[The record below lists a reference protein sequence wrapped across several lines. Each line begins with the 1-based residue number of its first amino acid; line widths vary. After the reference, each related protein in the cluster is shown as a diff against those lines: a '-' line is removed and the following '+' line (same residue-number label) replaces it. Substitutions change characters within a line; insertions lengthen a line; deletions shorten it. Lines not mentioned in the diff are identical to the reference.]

1 MKKYLKL
8 SPHNRD
14 KFYRLNSST
23 DLYFAEKLRKI
34 SNCFLG
40 LQTLETFRRD
50 YMGMIT
56 IVTPI
61 FTTKFAFPPSKLK
74 SSSVV
79 LASLSLHLAYHYFS
93 SVLFNLIGF
102 IALFDGFNENQELRN
117 KFIILPYKLHLH

>member
-1 MKKYLKL
+1 MKKNLKL

-23 DLYFAEKLRKI
+23 DLYIAEKLRKI
-34 SNCFLG
+34 SNCFLD

-79 LASLSLHLAYHYFS
+79 LLSLSLHLAYHYFS
-93 SVLFNLIGF
+93 S
-102 IALFDGFNENQELRN
+102 EWESELRN

>member
-1 MKKYLKL
+1 MKKNLKL

-14 KFYRLNSST
+14 TFYRLNSST

-50 YMGMIT
+50 YMGMTT

-79 LASLSLHLAYHYFS
+79 LVSLSLHLAYHYFS

>member
-1 MKKYLKL
+1 MKKNLKL

-23 DLYFAEKLRKI
+23 DLYFAEKLGKI
-34 SNCFLG
+34 SNCFLD

-79 LASLSLHLAYHYFS
+79 LVSLSLHLAYHYFS

>member
-1 MKKYLKL
+1 MKKNLKL

-14 KFYRLNSST
+14 TFYRLNSST
-23 DLYFAEKLRKI
+23 DLCFAEKLRKI

-56 IVTPI
+56 IVTQI

-79 LASLSLHLAYHYFS
+79 LLSLSLHLAYHYFS